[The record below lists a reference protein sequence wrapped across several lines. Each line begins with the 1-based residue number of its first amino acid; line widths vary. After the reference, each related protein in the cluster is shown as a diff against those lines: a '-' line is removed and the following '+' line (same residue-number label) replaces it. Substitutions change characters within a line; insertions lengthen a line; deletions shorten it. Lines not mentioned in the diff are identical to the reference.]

1 MMFWTV
7 QKPGKLICEAIF
19 EGNSREYFPISRT
32 EWQNKKRAE
41 GRIKR
46 LQGHMDDVE
55 DELRQKF
62 IEGRTVDIEELTNKP
77 EFLPEPAPQIEK
89 KTVTASPK
97 YNGDRPVFNDDVAWA
112 KWMLENPAKI
122 TSHDKE
128 NLSSMLKKPEVVML
142 FEAEDLSVPD
152 LRTLAKEKGPVSHTN
167 QA

>member
-1 MMFWTV
+1 M
-7 QKPGKLICEAIF
+7 
-19 EGNSREYFPISRT
+19 
-32 EWQNKKRAE
+32 
-41 GRIKR
+41 
-46 LQGHMDDVE
+46 
-55 DELRQKF
+55 
-62 IEGRTVDIEELTNKP
+62 
-77 EFLPEPAPQIEK
+77 
-89 KTVTASPK
+89 
-97 YNGDRPVFNDDVAWA
+97 FNDDVAWA